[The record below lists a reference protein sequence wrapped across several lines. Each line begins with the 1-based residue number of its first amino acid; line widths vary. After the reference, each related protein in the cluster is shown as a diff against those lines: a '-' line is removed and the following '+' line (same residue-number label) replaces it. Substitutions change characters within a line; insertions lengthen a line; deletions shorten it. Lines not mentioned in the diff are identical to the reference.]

1 MTTVSS
7 LLNRAALV
15 VAAPLSGCVLLAALL
30 AGEWRD
36 ELQEAENVVVRTQI
50 EVDIGRVVH
59 ALQVERGVTAAAAA
73 GVHGLASRLPQC
85 RQVTDEVEGRL
96 RRRLNESD
104 DLESIDTLREA
115 ALRVEEKLASVRRRK
130 DAGEVDP
137 LHVFS
142 DYSDAIRVVLDETDR
157 FAAVMLPT
165 RDLAE
170 RADLYRRL
178 LVFKERFSRERAL
191 GAVLLGNAPPRP
203 EVLEAYERNLVLE
216 EDGLRELELSSADSL
231 DRRAYEQLIEE
242 EPFDDERRWLRA
254 VLAAPEQ
261 LRASSNERALAWF
274 ERASRRSD
282 DQQRTL
288 ERLVQGISGEAEQ
301 LAESAW
307 GSFITLLSVV
317 AALLVVLLWGSRVLS
332 KQLVQHLE
340 AEQRHAERVRY
351 LARHDPLTELPNR
364 PTFHELLEEARKR
377 AAATQ
382 GFLAL
387 HLIDIEDFARINR
400 VWGQRTGDWVLKS
413 VARRL
418 REIASTNGVLGR
430 LYGDQ
435 FGLIQP
441 SIEGKE
447 DAKRLAAEILGSF
460 SEPIAFE
467 QRLVPVRARLGITLF
482 PPDGETAEDLLR
494 NADLARQHVV
504 EGGRYRF
511 YVAEMYERYLASRTL
526 ADALRSSNVQEDFVV
541 QYQPK
546 IQVATNRVRGVE
558 ALVRWK
564 RGQEL
569 LAPGAFIREAEQSG
583 AIVSIGQWVF
593 RQACEQ
599 VRSWSAAGIDPPV
612 VAVNLSAV
620 QLMQADLVE
629 SLAEILRASGVD
641 PRSLELEITESVL
654 TEDLK
659 DATERLEALRA
670 LGLSLAIDDFG
681 TGHSSFTYLQRFPVT
696 TIKIDRSFVGALDT
710 SHESEVIVDTV
721 ITLAKSLNMRVV
733 AEGVETERQLEML
746 REKECDEAQG
756 FLVSRPL
763 FADEMT
769 DVLRA
774 RPGLASTP

>member
-30 AGEWRD
+30 AGEWRG
-36 ELQEAENVVVRTQI
+36 ELQEAENVVVRTQL
-50 EVDIGRVVH
+50 EVDIGRLVH
-59 ALQVERGVTAAAAA
+59 ALQAERGVAAAAA
-73 GVHGLASRLPQC
+73 ARVDGLGSRLPGC
-85 RQVTDEVEGRL
+85 RAVTDELKGRL
-96 RRRLNESD
+96 KHRLGESGE
-104 DLESIDTLREA
+104 LENIDTLRDVVQRMEH
-115 ALRVEEKLASVRRRK
+115 KLAGARRRN
-130 DAGEVDP
+130 DAQELEP
-137 LHVFS
+137 LDVLS
-142 DYSDAIRVVLDETDR
+142 EYSDVIRVVFDETER
-157 FAAVMLPT
+157 FAAVALPT
-165 RDLAE
+165 RELAE

-178 LVFKERFSRERAL
+178 LVFKELFSRERAL
-191 GAVLLGNAPPRP
+191 GAVLLGTAGPKP
-203 EVLEAYERNLVLE
+203 EILDAYERNLLLQE
-216 EDGLRELELSSADSL
+216 EGLRELELSNAGSL
-231 DRRAYEQLIEE
+231 DRRVYDQLLEE
-242 EPFDDERRWLRA
+242 EPFDGERRRLRA
-254 VLAAPEQ
+254 ALESREQGRAPSDEV
-261 LRASSNERALAWF
+261 ALGWF

-282 DQQRTL
+282 HQQRTL
-288 ERLVQGISGEAEQ
+288 ERLVQGISGEAER
-301 LAESAW
+301 LAESARR
-307 GSFITLLSVV
+307 SFITLLSVV

-332 KQLVQHLE
+332 KQLIMHLE
-340 AEQRHAERVRY
+340 AEQRHAARVRY

-377 AAATQ
+377 AAAAQ

-400 VWGQRTGDWVLKS
+400 VWGQKTGDWVLVS

-418 REIASTNGVLGR
+418 RKIASANGVLGR

-447 DAKRLAAEILGSF
+447 DAKRLAAEILASF

-482 PPDGETAEDLLR
+482 PPDGETAEELLR
-494 NADLARQHVV
+494 NADLARQHVL

-546 IQVATNRVRGVE
+546 IEVATNRVQGVE

-583 AIVSIGQWVF
+583 VIVSIGQWVF

-599 VRSWSAAGIDPPV
+599 VRIWSAAGIEPPV

-696 TIKIDRSFVGALDT
+696 TIKIDRSFVADLDT

-721 ITLAKSLNMRVV
+721 IGLAKSLDMRVV

-763 FADEMT
+763 FADEVT

-774 RPGLASTP
+774 RPDAAI